1 MSRFAPSG
9 RLMRWLLTG
18 VIALACLAVGA
29 MLAWHRLE
37 PSAPA
42 SDAVAT
48 VFSLTLPG
56 QDGQP
61 VALARFRGRPLVLNF
76 WATWCPP
83 CIEEMPALSRLQP
96 ELARADIHLLG
107 IAVDSAGNVAE
118 FTRKQPVSYP
128 LLIAGASGL
137 ELLKL
142 LGDDAGALPFT
153 IVIGADGKILQRIVG
168 QADVDRL
175 GRSLL
180 PSMASPSAALP
191 KQIAN

>member
-1 MSRFAPSG
+1 MSRFVPSG
-9 RLMRWLLTG
+9 RRMRWLLTG
-18 VIALACLAVGA
+18 AIALACLAVGA

-37 PSAPA
+37 PAAPA

-61 VALARFRGRPLVLNF
+61 VDLARFRGRPLVLNF

-96 ELARADIHLLG
+96 QLTRADIHLLG
-107 IAVDSAGNVAE
+107 IAVDSASNVAQ
-118 FTRKQPVSYP
+118 FARKQPVSYP

-142 LGDDAGALPFT
+142 LGDEAGALPFT
-153 IVIGADGKILQRIVG
+153 VVIGADGKILQRIVG

-175 GRSLL
+175 GHSLL
-180 PSMASPSAALP
+180 AATAPHSASLS